1 MVIKKIT
8 FIFLE
13 LALTAFLIGYIIQQD
28 RQLQFMRLA
37 FVPYTVGNGNNA
49 RRLMI
54 DKDMQMYS
62 KVAEKWRVSVY
73 TIGAIGINENMS
85 DLYSHG
91 VKKIPKESLKE
102 IPERWQSEACAK
114 IASEVMLDFIY
125 NNDEILKAYYQK
137 LGERYCYHDKRYGEK
152 LFQIHKELENREGA
166 K

>member
-13 LALTAFLIGYIIQQD
+13 LVLTAVLIGYIMYQD
-28 RQLQFMRLA
+28 SQLQFMRLA
-37 FVPYTVGNGNNA
+37 FAPYTVGNGNNA

-54 DKDMQMYS
+54 DKDMLMYS

-91 VKKIPKESLKE
+91 VKKIPAVSINE
-102 IPERWQSEACAK
+102 IPERWQAEACAK
-114 IASEVMLDFIY
+114 IISEVMLEYVYGD
-125 NNDEILKAYYQK
+125 DVRLKEFYSR
-137 LGERYCYHDKRYGEK
+137 LGDRYCGHDENYGEK
-152 LFQIHKELENREGA
+152 LFKIHKELQNREV

>member
-1 MVIKKIT
+1 MIRKIT

-13 LALTAFLIGYIIQQD
+13 LALTAVLIGYIIHQD

-54 DKDMQMYS
+54 DKDMLMYS

-91 VKKIPKESLKE
+91 VKKIPAVSINE

-114 IASEVMLDFIY
+114 IISEVMLEYVYGD
-125 NNDEILKAYYQK
+125 DVRLKEFYSR
-137 LGERYCYHDKRYGEK
+137 LGDRYCGHDKNYANK
-152 LFQIHKELENREGA
+152 LFQIHKELQNREV

>member
-1 MVIKKIT
+1 MIKKIT
-8 FIFLE
+8 FILLE
-13 LALTAFLIGYIIQQD
+13 LALTAVLIGYIIHQD
-28 RQLQFMRLA
+28 RQLQFMKLA

-54 DKDMQMYS
+54 DKDMLMYS

-152 LFQIHKELENREGA
+152 LFQIHKELENREGV